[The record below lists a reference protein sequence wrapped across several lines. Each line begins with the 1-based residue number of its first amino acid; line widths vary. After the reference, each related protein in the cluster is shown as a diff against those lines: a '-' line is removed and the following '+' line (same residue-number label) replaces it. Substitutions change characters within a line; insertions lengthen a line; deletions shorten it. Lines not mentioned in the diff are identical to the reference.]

1 MADSISVRYAEAL
14 FNVAEGQKELEAF
27 QNQLEFMIEAINLK
41 PKFKLLLQHPCID
54 KREKQEIIKKV
65 FSDKVKQEL
74 LNFLFVIIDNKR
86 ISYLEQIKEEFD
98 LRVNNTLDV
107 YTVKVISAVELKA
120 KEKKLL
126 EQILIKKIKSK
137 IKMKYETDKKTLG
150 GLIIKVGNKVFDGS
164 LRHQINEL
172 KRLLAEKVK
181 GISEDE
187 TDGFEG

>member
-14 FNVAEGQKELEAF
+14 FNVAKEQKELEVF
-27 QNQLEFMIEAINLK
+27 QNQLEFIVETINLK
-41 PKFKLLLQHPCID
+41 PKFKLLLRHPCID
-54 KREKQEIIKKV
+54 KREKQEIINKV
-65 FSDKVKQEL
+65 FLDKVKQEL

-98 LRVNNTLDV
+98 LKVDNTLDV
-107 YTVKVISAVELKA
+107 YTVKVVSAVELKA
-120 KEKKLL
+120 KQKKML

-164 LRHQINEL
+164 LRHQIDGL
-172 KRLLAEKVK
+172 KKVLLEKVK
-181 GISEDE
+181 GMSEDE
-187 TDGFEG
+187 IDGFKS